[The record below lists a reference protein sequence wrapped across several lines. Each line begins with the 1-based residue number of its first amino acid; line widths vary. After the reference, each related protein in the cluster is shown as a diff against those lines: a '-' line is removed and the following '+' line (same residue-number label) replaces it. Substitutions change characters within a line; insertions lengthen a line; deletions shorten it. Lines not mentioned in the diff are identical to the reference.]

1 MFTHHH
7 LLSLTGTVFGWDIDL
22 PLPPFFEIS
31 LATNILVTGLTGDP
45 LRYIV
50 QAALN
55 AFPPQLG
62 GFGGSTARTACT

>member
-7 LLSLTGTVFGWDIDL
+7 LPSLTRTVFGWDLDL

-31 LATNILVTGLTGDP
+31 LATNVLVTGLTGDH
-45 LRYIV
+45 LCYIV
-50 QAALN
+50 QAVLN
-55 AFPPQLG
+55 EFPPQLG